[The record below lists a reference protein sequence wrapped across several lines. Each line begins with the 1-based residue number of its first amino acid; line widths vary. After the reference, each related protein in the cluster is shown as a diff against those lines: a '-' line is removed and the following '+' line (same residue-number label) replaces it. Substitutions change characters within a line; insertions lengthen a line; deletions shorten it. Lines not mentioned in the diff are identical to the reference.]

1 MAANYSSLAPRGSVP
16 QQQYS
21 QPQQQYAQ
29 PQYEYAQQP
38 QYPQQ
43 NYQQPQPV
51 QQGFAPRGNNYFTPH
66 QAMMGMEGSKEFMD
80 AYQKNMAA
88 FDEMNRKVKE
98 GVSKSEAV
106 ENLKKMADFKT
117 EVDGSMVAEHGAQN
131 ASQVVNTLKYTCL
144 TLEHPEEWL
153 PTWITGERRERLATE
168 LSEAMVKVVAVLN
181 KYILKVQ
188 NISSGNSG
196 QNKGQ

>member
-1 MAANYSSLAPRGSVP
+1 MVSNGESVEKLITLMVGVFVVQCATTMASSFANNQLWWRYIGVRTLMMVAKNRKIMTMKF
-16 QQQYS
+16 
-21 QPQQQYAQ
+21 
-29 PQYEYAQQP
+29 EYLEDSD
-38 QYPQQ
+38 
-43 NYQQPQPV
+43 V
-51 QQGFAPRGNNYFTPH
+51 
-66 QAMMGMEGSKEFMD
+66 MD

-106 ENLKKMADFKT
+106 ENLKKMANFKT

-196 QNKGQ
+196 QNNGQ